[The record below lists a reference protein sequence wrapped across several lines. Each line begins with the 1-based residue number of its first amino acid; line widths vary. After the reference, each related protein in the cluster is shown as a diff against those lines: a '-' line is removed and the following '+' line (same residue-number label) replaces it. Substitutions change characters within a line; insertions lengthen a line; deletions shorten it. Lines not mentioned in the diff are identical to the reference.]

1 LKELQKNNKEVIK
14 IIKREYPDRPI
25 SAVASL
31 VIYKDNLL
39 LVKKNKSDNLWSL
52 PGGAVELGETLETA
66 LKREVMEETTIEIEV
81 LSLIN
86 NLDIIRFDNN
96 KNIRLHYVLSIY
108 EGKYI
113 DGEPKYGDDVVDAAW
128 HKLHKLD
135 TISLLDGT
143 RAVLS
148 QHLNARNYYL

>member
-1 LKELQKNNKEVIK
+1 MIK

-39 LVKKNKSDNLWSL
+39 LVKKNKSDNLWSF
-52 PGGAVELGETLETA
+52 PGGAVELGETLQAA
-66 LKREVMEETTIEIEV
+66 LKREVMEETTIKIEV

-96 KNIRLHYVLSIY
+96 NIKLHYILSIY

-113 DGEPKYGDDVVDAAW
+113 NGEPKYGDDVVDAAW
-128 HKLHKLD
+128 HNLHTLD
-135 TISLLDGT
+135 NINLLDGT
-143 RAVLS
+143 REVLN
-148 QHLNARNYYL
+148 QHLKTKNYYL